1 MNVCSKAL
9 RDINTYNFRSNFFT
23 AGVRHNVP
31 LTQSAVIFAED
42 GHTELAPF
50 DNVDSSGSYGI
61 FPIERGEV
69 GAGGKGGG
77 EKGERKRTAN
87 WVEFKLVG
95 DPVQADR

>member
-1 MNVCSKAL
+1 M
-9 RDINTYNFRSNFFT
+9 YNFRSNFFT

-42 GHTELAPF
+42 GQAELAPF
-50 DNVDSSGSYGI
+50 DNVDSSGSSGI
-61 FPIERGEV
+61 FPIERGEAV
-69 GAGGKGGG
+69 GKGGG
-77 EKGERKRTAN
+77 EKGEGKRTAN